1 MIGFITNIIY
11 MKTPSFI
18 LSVLLL
24 LFSQETIA
32 QIVTRYSY
40 DESGNVVSR
49 RDIGYASHKTAKNI
63 SVADTASFANI
74 YYDNNNCTLTIK
86 LNNTTL
92 GAATNVNVYN
102 ATTRLKISSFS
113 FDYTTYT
120 YNMTTYP
127 QGIYIVE
134 AICGENVTTKKITR

>member
-1 MIGFITNIIY
+1 

-24 LFSQETIA
+24 LFSQEAIA

-49 RDIGYASHKTAKNI
+49 RDIGNASHKAAKNI
-63 SVADTASFANI
+63 SVADTTSFANI

-113 FDYTTYT
+113 FIKYLFW
-120 YNMTTYP
+120 
-127 QGIYIVE
+127 
-134 AICGENVTTKKITR
+134 

>member
-1 MIGFITNIIY
+1 

-63 SVADTASFANI
+63 SVADTTSFANI

-92 GAATNVNVYN
+92 GVATNVNIYN

-113 FDYTTYT
+113 FIKYLFW
-120 YNMTTYP
+120 
-127 QGIYIVE
+127 
-134 AICGENVTTKKITR
+134 

>member
-1 MIGFITNIIY
+1 

-24 LFSQETIA
+24 IFSQEAIA
-32 QIVTRYSY
+32 QTVTRYSY

-49 RDIGYASHKTAKNI
+49 RDFGYASHKAAKYI

-102 ATTRLKISSFS
+102 ATTRLKISLFS
-113 FDYTTYT
+113 FIKYLF
-120 YNMTTYP
+120 
-127 QGIYIVE
+127 
-134 AICGENVTTKKITR
+134 R